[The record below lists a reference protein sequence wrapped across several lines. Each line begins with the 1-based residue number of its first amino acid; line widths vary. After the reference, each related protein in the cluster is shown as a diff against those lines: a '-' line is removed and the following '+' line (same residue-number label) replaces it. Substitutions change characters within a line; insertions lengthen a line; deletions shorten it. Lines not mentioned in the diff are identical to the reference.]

1 MRMSRTT
8 ARWFQLFYYRNDNL
22 VNEKGAVVSIKDKT
36 DAERQNIEASKKTNG
51 LHQQWDIIYV
61 DEMPPEP
68 KKGEL
73 NKRFNMHVDRPFFV
87 VTGLK
92 SERYLDIIKHNVVL
106 KTPNGFPSQKWYF
119 DQKTKTIKS
128 TRDKQSWSLESN
140 GKSENL

>member
-1 MRMSRTT
+1 LRMSRTT

-22 VNEKGAVVSIKDKT
+22 VNEKGALVSIKDKT

-106 KTPNGFPSQKWYF
+106 KTPNGFPS
-119 DQKTKTIKS
+119 
-128 TRDKQSWSLESN
+128 
-140 GKSENL
+140 